1 MQKTWYWY
9 INSSIIS
16 HNHCSGNSK
25 TTGPSESTGEYSR
38 KVFQRQMILLTE
50 EVVEQFAAVLVGMEP
65 IVNVGLQTGINMA
78 IVQFS
83 IEN

>member
-1 MQKTWYWY
+1 
-9 INSSIIS
+9 
-16 HNHCSGNSK
+16 
-25 TTGPSESTGEYSR
+25 
-38 KVFQRQMILLTE
+38 MILLTE

>member
-1 MQKTWYWY
+1 M
-9 INSSIIS
+9 IS
-16 HNHCSGNSK
+16 
-25 TTGPSESTGEYSR
+25 
-38 KVFQRQMILLTE
+38 LTE
-50 EVVEQFAAVLVGMEP
+50 EEVEQFTAVLVGMEA